1 MNENNE
7 KKRYSFMHLARAV
20 YPDGKPYIDFSLIAA
35 LRDPKPLAYVDGSNR
50 PYLQCT
56 MCIHNK
62 GEIIGKIAS
71 EFYNAGKAPE
81 ACQNFAPTEFQ
92 GGIIYANA
100 TFWGKA
106 AERMQKILDK
116 RGADDALPVV
126 VCCGA
131 LSITLNDQYVNVN
144 LGIQDFTLMPS
155 NTPKQTSTASAPKQ
169 QPAAPTGAWGATQ
182 PQQPAPTA
190 PAQAPAPT
198 APAPVPAAPASGG
211 EGFMDLSGVDDEDL
225 PF

>member
-1 MNENNE
+1 MNENTE
-7 KKRYSFMHLARAV
+7 KKRYSFLHLTRAV

-35 LRDPKPLAYVDGSNR
+35 LRDPKPLAYVEGSNR

-56 MCIHNK
+56 MCIHNM
-62 GEIIGKIAS
+62 GERIGKMS
-71 EFYNAGKAPE
+71 NEFYNAGKPE
-81 ACQNFAPTEFQ
+81 EKCQNYTPTEFQ

-126 VCCGA
+126 VACGA
-131 LSITLNDQYVNVN
+131 LSITLKDQYVNVN

-155 NTPKQTSTASAPKQ
+155 NAPKQTSTASTPKQ

-182 PQQPAPTA
+182 PQQPAPAA
-190 PAQAPAPT
+190 PAQAPAPA
-198 APAPVPAAPASGG
+198 APASAPAAPAPDG
-211 EGFMDLSGVDDEDL
+211 EGFMDLSDADDEDL